1 MSDDNAPL
9 ALDELTSAEDF
20 LDYFGIDYDP
30 AVVQVNRLHI
40 LQRFHDLLAG
50 LDLESDHPDYFTQ
63 AGTLLDTAYRTF
75 VDSDARSE
83 KVFRVFQRQTP
94 QPVQVS
100 LATLMESQSDAT
112 AKI

>member
-1 MSDDNAPL
+1 MSDDTLDL

-20 LDYFGIDYDP
+20 LNYFGIDYDP

-50 LDLESDHPDYFTQ
+50 LDLQHPESMTQ
-63 AGTLLDTAYRTF
+63 AAALLNDAYNTF
-75 VDSDARSE
+75 VHSNAQNE

-100 LATLMESQSDAT
+100 LTTLMESRSDAT